1 MSRADELTSA
11 TPLNRAELCS
21 LNPATT
27 ALWCSS
33 AVAEAV
39 AQVLP
44 YHTWAPSEPLPD
56 SVDTLVVVGGGT
68 LIDRAKFFR
77 AKNHPTLRL
86 WAVPSLYG
94 SGSEVSPIAVLDEGG
109 VKEIHMGAE
118 FLPDA
123 HGYLPELAKIA
134 PAHVRHWGRGDIWA
148 HALEALLSP
157 LALSTT
163 TASAARLLHD
173 MLAQPVTD
181 AAQWFERS
189 ANACRLQAAS
199 SVGLVHGM
207 AHTLEPVLR
216 AAHPR
221 QHWGHARLCAL
232 LLAPV
237 FDFNRLHADKVDC
250 IFQPLGLSPEAVRR
264 ALSAWF
270 VHADYDL
277 LRPHLVSHWMTILR
291 DRCTRTNGV
300 LVKPAHLNF
309 FAGYAG
315 PEVA

>member
-1 MSRADELTSA
+1 MSRPGEPSESA
-11 TPLNRAELCS
+11 PLSHAELCS
-21 LNPATT
+21 LSPATT
-27 ALWCSS
+27 ALWCS
-33 AVAEAV
+33 APVAASVKEM
-39 AQVLP
+39 LP
-44 YHTWAPSEPLPD
+44 YTHYKPLLPLPD
-56 SVDTLVVVGGGT
+56 SVNTLVVVGGGT

-77 AKNHPTLRL
+77 ARNHPTLRL

-94 SGSEVSPIAVLDEGG
+94 SGSEVSPIAVLDWGG
-109 VKEIHMGAE
+109 VKEIHMGME

-123 HGYLPELAKIA
+123 YGCMPELAGLA

-157 LALSTT
+157 LASSTT

-189 ANACRLQAAS
+189 ANACRLQVAS

-216 AAHPR
+216 AAHPE
-221 QHWGHARLCAL
+221 QGWGHARLCAL

-237 FDFNRLHADKVDC
+237 FNFNRLHADKVDC
-250 IFQPLGLSPEAVRR
+250 IFQPLGLSAEAVRR

-277 LRPHLVSHWMTILR
+277 LRPHLASHWMTILR

-300 LVKPAHLNF
+300 LVKPSHLPF

-315 PEVA
+315 SEVA